1 LNAPGGSGQPGNYN
15 NREQSNMAQASE
27 ANRHSMTAFPWPVPA
42 FLGTPMVSRLADF
55 NGKLLQSVAGAQ
67 KESADFVHRRVKEDV
82 AVSQQLIS
90 CQSLAD
96 MQEVY
101 SNYLRRAFE
110 HYQEQSRR
118 AVQRAQTSV
127 DEFIEAAESRAKES
141 AQLARH

>member
-1 LNAPGGSGQPGNYN
+1 MAP
-15 NREQSNMAQASE
+15 ASE
-27 ANRHSMTAFPWPVPA
+27 ANRHSMNAFSWPVPA
-42 FLGTPMVSRLADF
+42 FLATPMVSLVADF

-67 KESADFVHRRVKEDV
+67 KEWADFVHRRVKEDV

-96 MQEVY
+96 MQEAY

-110 HYQEQSRR
+110 HYQEQTQR

-127 DEFIEAAESRAKES
+127 DEFIETTASRAKES
-141 AQLARH
+141 TQFARH